1 MLLVLPLATAT
12 SLRRAFDPSSIPEQC
27 TSTCSPVTTAVNTCT
42 AGAIACGICTTKTE
56 QEAVQCVNCIIAA
69 DATADAVPA
78 GQAYINLRGR
88 IRRRLRGPRGGIAA
102 CASVR
107 AQNNVEYKYGL
118 EPGGIE
124 PSIGGQIEPA
134 GGRRQWTRSGG
145 TKSTHR
151 THAKSVGGGF
161 CYGAFVDSGW
171 DVDVSHRLWQASALW
186 LSPSSPGKRCPLRPK
201 GCNTKIL
208 NISPSK

>member
-124 PSIGGQIEPA
+124 PSIGG
-134 GGRRQWTRSGG
+134 
-145 TKSTHR
+145 KSNPL
-151 THAKSVGGGF
+151 GGG
-161 CYGAFVDSGW
+161 GSGL
-171 DVDVSHRLWQASALW
+171 VAGTPSLHVGPMLKVLVGVSVIGHLLIQAGMW
-186 LSPSSPGKRCPLRPK
+186 M
-201 GCNTKIL
+201 
-208 NISPSK
+208 